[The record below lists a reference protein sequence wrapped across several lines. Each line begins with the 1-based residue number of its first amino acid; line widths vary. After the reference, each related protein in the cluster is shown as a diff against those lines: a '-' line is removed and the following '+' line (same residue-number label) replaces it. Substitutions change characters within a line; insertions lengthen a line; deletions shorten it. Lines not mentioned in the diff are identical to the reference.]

1 MINRFKDYGKHGQA
15 SLLFILSISCF
26 LLSISRYFFLGS
38 KMYLF
43 LNWNLFLAFI
53 PWAVTSFIIINP
65 FLKQKRCIMVLLLLF
80 WLLFFPNAPYILTDL
95 IHISRTHSSSA
106 WFDLVM
112 VLSFS
117 WTGIMY
123 GMMSLNDIEKLLLE
137 RMAKFSTYSIVTF
150 LLFLSSFGVYI
161 GRFMRWNSWDIVQNP
176 TELISDISLYILQP
190 MNHKSSWGLMILLG
204 VFLNSIYWS
213 LKVIKKETA

>member
-1 MINRFKDYGKHGQA
+1 MINRLKEYGKYGQS

-26 LLSISRYFFLGS
+26 LLSISRFFLSGT

-43 LNWNLFLAFI
+43 LNWNLFLSFI
-53 PWAVTSFIIINP
+53 PWAVSSFIIINP
-65 FLKQKRCIMVLLLLF
+65 HLKQKTGIMVLLLLF

-95 IHISRTHSSSA
+95 IHISRTQSSSA

-117 WTGIMY
+117 WTGIMF
-123 GMMSLNDIEKLLLE
+123 GLLSLNDIEKLLLE
-137 RMAKFSTYSIVTF
+137 RLGKFTTYSIVTF

-161 GRFMRWNSWDIVQNP
+161 GRFLRWNSCDIVQNP

-190 MNHKSSWGLMILLG
+190 MNHKSSLGLMILLG
-204 VFLNSIYWS
+204 VFLNFIYWS
-213 LKVIKKETA
+213 LEVIKKEAA